1 MMQKRLGR
9 VRWTMGPE
17 ELVGL
22 RLLALALRPHSCR
35 VAGDEC
41 KGEGRRDTNED
52 YGDASGSLE
61 GE

>member
-1 MMQKRLGR
+1 
-9 VRWTMGPE
+9 MGPE

>member
-1 MMQKRLGR
+1 
-9 VRWTMGPE
+9 MGPE

-22 RLLALALRPHSCR
+22 RLLALALRPHSCP
-35 VAGDEC
+35 VVGDEW